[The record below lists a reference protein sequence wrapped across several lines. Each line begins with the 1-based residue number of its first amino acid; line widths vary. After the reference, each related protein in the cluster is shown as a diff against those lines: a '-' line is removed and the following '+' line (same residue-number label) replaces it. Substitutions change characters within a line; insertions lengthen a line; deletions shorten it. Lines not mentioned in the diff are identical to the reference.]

1 VAHLAKVHVDPDTGH
16 VTPLRYLAVQDVGFA
31 LNPTLV
37 EGQIHGGVA
46 QGLGWALHEAMIY
59 DEYGQ
64 LLTASF
70 MDYDLPGFEVLP
82 DIDVVLVEN
91 KSPFGPFG
99 ARGIGEPPITAGA
112 AAVANAVRNAVGARV
127 TDLPLRAERVW
138 RALHP
143 AE

>member
-1 VAHLAKVHVDPDTGH
+1 MIVVSDT
-16 VTPLRYLAVQDVGFA
+16 TPLRYLAVQDVGFA

-70 MDYDLPGFEVLP
+70 MDYDLPGFEVMP

-138 RALHP
+138 RALH
-143 AE
+143 ESK

>member
-1 VAHLAKVHVDPDTGH
+1 
-16 VTPLRYLAVQDVGFA
+16 
-31 LNPTLV
+31 
-37 EGQIHGGVA
+37 
-46 QGLGWALHEAMIY
+46 MIY

-70 MDYDLPGFEVLP
+70 MDYDLPGFEVMP

-138 RALHP
+138 RALHD
-143 AE
+143 AK